1 VKIDHVIAVREGGG
15 GALFADQSG
24 FSQEEREARHAQIGC
39 EGAWIVP
46 KRVGE
51 LRAVSPDPVG
61 ASGTIASCR
70 GV

>member
-1 VKIDHVIAVREGGG
+1 MKIDHVIAVREGGG

-24 FSQEEREARHAQIGC
+24 FSQEEREARHAKIGC
-39 EGAWIVP
+39 EGAWIIP

>member
-39 EGAWIVP
+39 ERAWIVP